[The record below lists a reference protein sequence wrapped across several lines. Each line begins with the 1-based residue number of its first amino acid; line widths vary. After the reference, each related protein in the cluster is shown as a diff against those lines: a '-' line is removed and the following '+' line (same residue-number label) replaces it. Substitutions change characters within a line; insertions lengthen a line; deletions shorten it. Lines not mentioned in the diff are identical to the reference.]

1 MIRFENTEYI
11 YLLLF
16 IAVLMLV
23 FWFYNIWKRKAKK
36 RFGDRQIVHT
46 LMPNESKSKQYIKFI
61 LVLLAFIVFV
71 IGIIN
76 PQVGSKLEK
85 VKREG
90 IDLMLVLDVS
100 NSMLAEDIKPNRL
113 ERSKMAISSLIDKLQ
128 GDRIGIIIF
137 AGNAYK
143 QLPLTTDYSAAR
155 LFLSAVD
162 TKIVPSQGT
171 AIGEAINMAVESFD
185 EEGEHNKAIIV
196 ITDGENHED
205 DAIGAATASA
215 DIDIKVFTI
224 GMGLPDGSPIPLYNQ
239 YGNQTGFKK
248 DRQGQTIVTKLNE
261 DMLRQIAAAGNGSYA
276 RANNAST
283 GLRKIFDDI
292 SQIEKKEIETKQFTD
307 YEDRFQYYLAAA
319 LILLLIELLIADKK
333 ASWAGKFD
341 FFKTEKKHEN

>member
-1 MIRFENTEYI
+1 MIRFENTEYV

-23 FWFYNIWKRKAKK
+23 FWFYNIWKKKARK
-36 RFGDRQIVHT
+36 RFGDRQIVPV
-46 LMPNESKSKQYIKFI
+46 LIPNESKSKPYIKFM
-61 LVLLAFIVFV
+61 LVLMAFIVFV

-205 DAIGAATASA
+205 DAIGAAASSA
-215 DIDIKVFTI
+215 DIGIKVFTI
-224 GMGLPDGSPIPLYNQ
+224 GMGLPEGSPIPLYNQ
-239 YGNQTGFKK
+239 YGSQTGFKK

-319 LILLLIELLIADKK
+319 LILLLIELLIADRK